1 MYIISACL
9 MGENCKY
16 NGENNR
22 TQWVLDFV
30 EDQNVIAVCPE
41 ELGGLTTPRDPSE
54 QQGNRV
60 VSRTGKDVTREFHK
74 GAEAAF
80 RVAVAA
86 AELAGEPIKGAILKA
101 RSPSCGRRTIYDGNF
116 NGTIVEGDG
125 IFARLLTELGIP
137 VITDEEEEKKGE
149 LL

>member
-9 MGENCKY
+9 IGENCKY
-16 NGENNR
+16 NGESNP

-30 EDQNVIAVCPE
+30 EDKNVIAVCPE

-60 VSRTGKDVTREFHK
+60 VSRSGRDVTREFHR

-80 RVAVAA
+80 RVAMAA
-86 AELAGEPIKGAILKA
+86 AELVGEPIQGAILKA

-116 NGTIVEGDG
+116 NGTIIEGDG

-137 VITDEEEEKKGE
+137 VITEEEEEKKGE